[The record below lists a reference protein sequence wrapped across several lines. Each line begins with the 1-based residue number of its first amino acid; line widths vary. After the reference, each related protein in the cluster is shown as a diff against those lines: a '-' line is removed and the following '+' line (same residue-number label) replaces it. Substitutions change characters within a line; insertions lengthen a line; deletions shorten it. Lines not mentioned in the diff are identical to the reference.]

1 MSSFGLEFEMQH
13 RLIRKLEKAGATSA
27 ETAVTF
33 QEANLND
40 QEEYWLSYFAG
51 SFLGKIKK
59 TPNRLYYV

>member
-1 MSSFGLEFEMQH
+1 MQH
-13 RLIRKLEKAGATSA
+13 RLIRKLEKAGAISA

-59 TPNRLYYV
+59 TPDRLYYG

>member
-1 MSSFGLEFEMQH
+1 MQH
-13 RLIRKLEKAGATSA
+13 RLIRKLEKAGATSV

-33 QEANLND
+33 QEANLDD

-59 TPNRLYYV
+59 TQNRHYYV

>member
-1 MSSFGLEFEMQH
+1 MQH
-13 RLIRKLEKAGATSA
+13 RLIRKLEKAGATSV

-33 QEANLND
+33 EEANLND

-59 TPNRLYYV
+59 TQNRLYYV